1 LADANCLFDAR
12 DKPLKTLKPQVLS
25 MANGQHLTFKSLLLL
40 TNIAGKGLLL
50 YIRKGDGLA
59 NLVMLELNLT
69 RGMKMLDLEQRPF
82 TDADFAENPE
92 PRCPCLLLLDTS
104 RSMAGAAI
112 GQLNSGLATLKEQL
126 SADALASKRVELGI
140 ITFGPINVEAEFTA
154 FDGFNPPT
162 LKATGATPM
171 GEAIE
176 RGLALLRDRKEQ
188 YKANGIAYY
197 RPWIFLITDGGPTD
211 AWRNAAA
218 LVQAG
223 EDKKE
228 FMFYAVGVEDAD
240 MDVLSKIAVRKP
252 LKLKGLAFAELFAW
266 LSSSLSQ
273 VSKSTPGEL
282 VPLEN
287 PTAPDGW
294 ATAG

>member
-1 LADANCLFDAR
+1 
-12 DKPLKTLKPQVLS
+12 
-25 MANGQHLTFKSLLLL
+25 
-40 TNIAGKGLLL
+40 
-50 YIRKGDGLA
+50 
-59 NLVMLELNLT
+59 MLE
-69 RGMKMLDLEQRPF
+69 LEQRPF
-82 TDADFAENPE
+82 SDADFAENPE

-140 ITFGPINVEAEFTA
+140 VTFGPINVEADFTA
-154 FDGFNPPT
+154 FEGFNPPT

-176 RGLALLRDRKEQ
+176 RGLALLRDRKQQ

-218 LVQAG
+218 LIQAG
-223 EDKKE
+223 EDQKE

-252 LKLKGLAFAELFAW
+252 LKLKGLAFGELFAW

-273 VSKSTPGEL
+273 VSKSNPGEL

>member
-1 LADANCLFDAR
+1 
-12 DKPLKTLKPQVLS
+12 
-25 MANGQHLTFKSLLLL
+25 
-40 TNIAGKGLLL
+40 
-50 YIRKGDGLA
+50 
-59 NLVMLELNLT
+59 MLE
-69 RGMKMLDLEQRPF
+69 LEQRPF
-82 TDADFAENPE
+82 SDADFAENPE

-140 ITFGPINVEAEFTA
+140 VTFGPINVEADFTA
-154 FDGFNPPT
+154 FEGFNPPT

-176 RGLALLRDRKEQ
+176 RGLALLRDRKQQ

-218 LVQAG
+218 LIQAG
-223 EDKKE
+223 EDQKE

-240 MDVLSKIAVRKP
+240 MEVLSKIAVRKP
-252 LKLKGLAFAELFAW
+252 LKLKGLAFGELFAW

-273 VSKSTPGEL
+273 VSKSNPGEL

>member
-12 DKPLKTLKPQVLS
+12 DKSLKTLKPQVLS

-50 YIRKGDGLA
+50 YVRKGDGLA
-59 NLVMLELNLT
+59 NLLMLELNLT
-69 RGMKMLDLEQRPF
+69 RGKKMLDLEQRPF

>member
-12 DKPLKTLKPQVLS
+12 DKSLKTLKPQVLS

-50 YIRKGDGLA
+50 YVRKGDGLA
-59 NLVMLELNLT
+59 NLLMLELNLT
-69 RGMKMLDLEQRPF
+69 RGKKMLDLEQRPF

-112 GQLNSGLATLKEQL
+112 GELNSGLATLKEQL

>member
-1 LADANCLFDAR
+1 VER
-12 DKPLKTLKPQVLS
+12 R
-25 MANGQHLTFKSLLLL
+25 LLRILCCVEL
-40 TNIAGKGLLL
+40 NSIEEVGK
-50 YIRKGDGLA
+50 
-59 NLVMLELNLT
+59 MLE
-69 RGMKMLDLEQRPF
+69 LEQRPF
-82 TDADFAENPE
+82 TDGDFADFADNPE

-104 RSMAGAAI
+104 RSMAGNAI
-112 GQLNSGLATLKEQL
+112 GQLNSGLSIFKEQL
-126 SADALASKRVELGI
+126 SSDALASKRVELGI
-140 ITFGPINVEAEFTA
+140 VTFGPIKVEADFTA

-176 RGLALLRDRKEQ
+176 RGLTMLRERKEQ

-197 RPWIFLITDGGPTD
+197 RPWVFLITDGGPTD
-211 AWRNAAA
+211 SWRNAAS
-218 LVQAG
+218 LIQAG
-223 EDKKE
+223 EDQKE

-240 MDVLSKIAVRKP
+240 MDVLSKIAVRQP
-252 LKLKGLAFAELFAW
+252 LKLKGLAFSELFTW
-266 LSSSLSQ
+266 LSSSLAQ
-273 VSKSTPGEL
+273 VSKSNPGEL

>member
-1 LADANCLFDAR
+1 
-12 DKPLKTLKPQVLS
+12 
-25 MANGQHLTFKSLLLL
+25 
-40 TNIAGKGLLL
+40 
-50 YIRKGDGLA
+50 
-59 NLVMLELNLT
+59 
-69 RGMKMLDLEQRPF
+69 MLDLEQRPF

-112 GQLNSGLATLKEQL
+112 GQLNSGLTTLKEQL
-126 SADALASKRVELGI
+126 SADALASKRVELAI
-140 ITFGPINVEAEFTA
+140 VTFGPIKVEADFTA
-154 FDGFNPPT
+154 FEGFNPPT

-176 RGLALLRDRKEQ
+176 RGLALLRERKEQ

-197 RPWIFLITDGGPTD
+197 RPWVFLITDGGPTD
-211 AWRNAAA
+211 AWRNAAS
-218 LVQAG
+218 LIQAG
-223 EDKKE
+223 EDQKE

-252 LKLKGLAFAELFAW
+252 LKLKGLAFGELFAW

-273 VSKSTPGEL
+273 VSKSNPGEL

>member
-1 LADANCLFDAR
+1 
-12 DKPLKTLKPQVLS
+12 
-25 MANGQHLTFKSLLLL
+25 
-40 TNIAGKGLLL
+40 
-50 YIRKGDGLA
+50 
-59 NLVMLELNLT
+59 MLELNLT
-69 RGMKMLDLEQRPF
+69 RGKKMLDLEQRPF

-112 GQLNSGLATLKEQL
+112 GELNSGLATLKEQL